1 MIAAPL
7 LATLAAISFWLSAGT
22 IAVMN
27 GDASRIA
34 ALPPIWILG
43 LAVVGAVAL
52 AVVVRLRTENAWP
65 LALSLF
71 IWLPYLPGP
80 VPPAFL
86 MFAGPVRWIIW
97 ALVIAGLFVAHPP
110 RMPAWGSRP
119 RIASWIVA
127 LLLVLFSVTVF
138 RAVPDV
144 IPGGD
149 EPHYLAATQSL
160 IKDGDLKVA
169 NNYASGD
176 YLQYFPG
183 RLEPHFLARSA
194 SGEIY
199 SIHAP
204 GVSVVVLPAFAL
216 AGYDGAVLTMVLCA
230 ALMAAL
236 LWRVTFAVAGSA
248 SGAWLGVAGV
258 VFTAPYFF
266 HTFTIY
272 PEIIGSVCV
281 TVALWLLLALDD
293 DRDVTVGQLVASSC
307 AFALLP
313 WLHSRFAVLAALC
326 GLFVIARLWTKPS
339 RWGRIASFL
348 AVPVVAGAA
357 WFAFFWI
364 IWGSPSPAA
373 PYGADTST
381 SLSYIVRGVIGL
393 LIDQQ
398 FGVIATAPVLV
409 LSFVGLPALA
419 RKRPRLTA
427 ELAIVVVAYTA
438 AVASYAMWWGGA
450 AAPGRFLVAILPL
463 AALPM
468 AFTAS
473 ATLSWVLLVVSMSM
487 VVPRG
492 FVEGGRL
499 IYTVRST
506 FDATVE
512 WLSVHVDLAQAVPSV
527 HRDGG
532 LIAVRDGA
540 VWLVCLAI
548 AAVAIARMGA
558 LTRGARWTLTS
569 AALGLVAMVS
579 ITAVWAV
586 HGAEALRP
594 ERSRLTA
601 FGAYYKL
608 LSVRLVL
615 AGQLPESVR
624 SDTSRLSLPESTFLQ
639 SLSTGIAGPA
649 ARVNRLPAGEYD
661 LRLTPGISAATVTLS
676 VGRNDP
682 PFDTLTLTSG
692 MPTRVRFAAPLQ
704 VLNVRS
710 PAAFDGTWLTLTPV
724 ATGMREITTP
734 VIHAGRYG
742 RVRAFFFDERAYPER
757 DGFWTRADERTTVL
771 IDTDDVTLT
780 PGLPVV
786 FAGRAVPT
794 TVRLAV
800 GGWKDTIA
808 LAAGQSRPVTLPA
821 SERGVWAMRME
832 SGHGF
837 HPFERE
843 PGNRDVRDLAAWVTI
858 P

>member
-1 MIAAPL
+1 M
-7 LATLAAISFWLSAGT
+7 T
-22 IAVMN
+22 

-34 ALPPIWILG
+34 ALPPLWILA

-52 AVVVRLRTENAWP
+52 AVVVRLRTADAWP

-71 IWLPYLPGP
+71 TWLPYLPGP
-80 VPPAFL
+80 VPAAFL
-86 MFAGPVRWIIW
+86 MFAGRLRWMVW
-97 ALVIAGLFVAHPP
+97 ALVIAGLFAAHPP

-119 RIASWIVA
+119 RIAPWIVA
-127 LLLVLFSVTVF
+127 VLLVLASTTAF

-204 GVSVVVLPAFAL
+204 GVSVAVLPAFAM
-216 AGYDGAVLTMVLCA
+216 AGYDGAVVTMVLCA

-272 PEIIGSVCV
+272 PEVIGSLCV

-293 DRDVTVGQLVASSC
+293 DRDVPVGRLVASSC

-313 WLHSRFAVLAALC
+313 WLHSRFAVLAALL
-326 GLFVIARLWTKPS
+326 GLFVIARLWTTPA
-339 RWGRIASFL
+339 RWLRIGSFL
-348 AVPVVAGAA
+348 AVPAMAGAA

-393 LIDQQ
+393 VIDQQ
-398 FGVIATAPVLV
+398 FGVVVTAPVLV
-409 LSFVGLPALA
+409 LSCVGLPAFA
-419 RKRPRLTA
+419 HRRPRLAA
-427 ELAIVVVAYTA
+427 ELAVVVVTYTA
-438 AVASYAMWWGGA
+438 AVASYAMWWGGV
-450 AAPGRFLVAILPL
+450 AAPGRFLVSILPL
-463 AALPM
+463 AALPI

-473 ATLSWVLLVVSMSM
+473 ATLSWVLLVVSMGM

-532 LIAVRDGA
+532 MIAVRDGV

-548 AAVAIARMGA
+548 AAVAVSRVGKKM
-558 LTRGARWTLTS
+558 TRGGRWTLS
-569 AALGLVAMVS
+569 AAALGLVAMIS
-579 ITAVWAV
+579 ITVVWSM

-601 FGAYYKL
+601 FGAYYRL

-624 SDTSRLSLPESTFLQ
+624 ADAGSTYSLPESMFLQ
-639 SLSTGIAGPA
+639 SLATGIAGPA

-661 LRLTPGISAATVTLS
+661 LRLTPGISTATVSLS

-682 PFDTLTLTSG
+682 PFDTLTLESG
-692 MPTRVRFAAPLQ
+692 VPARVRFAAPLQ

-710 PAAFDGTWLTLTPV
+710 ATAFDGTWMTLTPV
-724 ATGMREITTP
+724 ATGSREITTP

-771 IDTDDVTLT
+771 IDTDDETLT
-780 PGLPVV
+780 RGLPVV
-786 FAGRAVPT
+786 FTGRAVPT

-800 GGWKDTIA
+800 GGWKDAIS

-821 SERGVWAMRME
+821 SERGVWAMKME